1 MCNTQIQMHAYKP
14 SDKGKIL
21 TLSPGSPTEP
31 GGPEDPGGPVGP
43 CQIKIKSL
51 NICRQKVRIYFL
63 RWRKIIS
70 TYSRSLRSWRSFNQ
84 HPLQNPK

>member
-1 MCNTQIQMHAYKP
+1 MCNTQIQMHA

-43 CQIKIKSL
+43 CQTKIKSS

-63 RWRKIIS
+63 RWRKIQI
-70 TYSRSLRSWRSFNQ
+70 W
-84 HPLQNPK
+84 K